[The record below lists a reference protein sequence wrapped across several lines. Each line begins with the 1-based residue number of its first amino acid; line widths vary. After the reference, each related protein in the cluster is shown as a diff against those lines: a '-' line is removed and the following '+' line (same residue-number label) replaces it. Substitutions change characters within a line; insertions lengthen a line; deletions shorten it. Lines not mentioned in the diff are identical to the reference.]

1 MNRPDKVGKLAIMGA
16 NLYNDETS
24 VKSEVNKDIFEW
36 RNQLLKENKAEM
48 KIKIELLN
56 LMLNEPQ
63 IRPSQLKKISSPT
76 LVMAGSND
84 VIKQKHTELIANN
97 ISRSELVIFENGTI
111 MNRKKI
117 LQDLIKL

>member
-16 NLYNDETS
+16 NLYNDEIS